1 MLREKKPTKNPN
13 QNQNKERESQNSPE
27 MYSFYS

>member
-1 MLREKKPTKNPN
+1 MLQEKKPTKNPN